1 MCVCDHWAHTPKV
14 ILYFFAHIS
23 QPSTSLPRGHTKAS
37 QDLQRVLGLPWV
49 FRPTEQALAY
59 LQDIRE
65 AWGPGWTQP
74 TWNMAPSSKGHKTK
88 NYSLFCTSLT
98 IFSHM
103 SSWLS
108 LLQLRTLSA
117 HYREEI
123 KPQPFV
129 QSCKLRYIVK
139 RKSVGSHQK
148 AGRTYIW
155 LRPQERRKQTRL
167 KWF

>member
-1 MCVCDHWAHTPKV
+1 M
-14 ILYFFAHIS
+14 
-23 QPSTSLPRGHTKAS
+23 AS
-37 QDLQRVLGLPWV
+37 
-49 FRPTEQALAY
+49 
-59 LQDIRE
+59 
-65 AWGPGWTQP
+65 
-74 TWNMAPSSKGHKTK
+74 SSKGHKTK

-98 IFSHM
+98 VFSHM

-117 HYREEI
+117 HYREGI

-148 AGRTYIW
+148 AGRTYIR

-167 KWF
+167 KWFWLSPKSDVTHCRSSCPKTTAPSADALGSKPRSVSDQRKPPKEPPRRFFYDGLESGQRLTN